1 MSRKVFKYLN
11 SVGAK
16 VVKDAKANLSKKSS
30 SGTLRESIG
39 YDVVKKGEGYS
50 LMFTMAE
57 HGEYIDKGVSGKKV
71 KRFYTD
77 VFGKKKQMSGYTNK
91 MPPPS
96 ALDKWIVRKGL
107 APRNEGKFGGRT
119 ISSVGFQKSIQFL
132 VARSIYFK
140 GIKGISFFTK
150 PLGEHLADMPID
162 IFQYMMQEFKENIT
176 EIIKK

>member
-16 VVKDAKANLSKKSS
+16 VVKDAKANLSNKSS
-30 SGTLRESIG
+30 SGSLRESIG
-39 YDVVKKGEGYS
+39 YDVVKKEEGYS

-71 KRFYTD
+71 ARFYTD
-77 VFGKKKQMSGYTNK
+77 LSGSKKQMSGYTNK

-107 APRNEGKFGGRT
+107 EGVRNEKGQFIPR
-119 ISSVGFQKSIQFL
+119 KSLQFL
-132 VARSIYFK
+132 IARSIYFK
-140 GIKGISFFTK
+140 GIQGISFFTK
-150 PLGEHLADMPID
+150 PLGEHLGDVPYD

>member
-30 SGTLRESIG
+30 SGSLRESIG

-107 APRNEGKFGGRT
+107 EGVRNEKGQFIPR
-119 ISSVGFQKSIQFL
+119 KSLQFL
-132 VARSIYFK
+132 IARSIYFK
-140 GIKGISFFTK
+140 GIQGISFFTK
-150 PLGEHLADMPID
+150 PLGEHLADMPVD